1 MKNLSKHQYLGQI
14 PQEYKEFYEASFFGT
29 TRKYYKPQK
38 ITYNNEFVFFVYRPA
53 VKYFLLNFASNYSKE
68 DKKEVYEAIT
78 QGYNIGIYEYNN
90 TFDLTEAGAERLLKE
105 IERLQNI
112 PFKETQI
119 NFAELK
125 DCGKIEGRINCIYG
139 IMDSNEELFK
149 THIIS
154 MLVYHNIL
162 HSKYEKEFILLLNKK
177 LNSKILFDTE
187 LEFWRLILI
196 FQFLSQNNFVNLKN
210 ETTQILDYICN
221 NFDYKDKKNKIY
233 SNNELREKLSRYFHK
248 IKNESNYKKDD
259 FIKLLTDFS
268 KNNNFIFSL

>member
-14 PQEYKEFYEASFFGT
+14 PQEYKEYYEASFFGAI
-29 TRKYYKPQK
+29 RQFYKPQK

-125 DCGKIEGRINCIYG
+125 TCGKIEGNINCIYG
-139 IMDSNEELFK
+139 IMDSNEDLFIKDEIK
-149 THIIS
+149 TIQNLTAIQIAAIHFYRYDYPMTNSNVKVFLNEIEYKS
-154 MLVYHNIL
+154 GKPSYVVEQYKLWK
-162 HSKYEKEFILLLNKK
+162 SKSTRYKKGSQKE
-177 LNSKILFDTE
+177 E
-187 LEFWRLILI
+187 
-196 FQFLSQNNFVNLKN
+196 
-210 ETTQILDYICN
+210 TQIQTIYEQIMPFLNDNEQIKAKEDFEIFIN
-221 NFDYKDKKNKIY
+221 N
-233 SNNELREKLSRYFHK
+233 R
-248 IKNESNYKKDD
+248 
-259 FIKLLTDFS
+259 
-268 KNNNFIFSL
+268 NNNK